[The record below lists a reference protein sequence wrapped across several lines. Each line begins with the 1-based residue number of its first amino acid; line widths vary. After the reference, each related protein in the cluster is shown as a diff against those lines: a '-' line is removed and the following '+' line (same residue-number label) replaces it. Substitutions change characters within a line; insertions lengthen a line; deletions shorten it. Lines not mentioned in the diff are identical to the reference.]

1 MQVGGGSAVLL
12 LALSAVVCIILGMG
26 LPTLGVYVL
35 LAALVAPALIEVGI
49 EPIAAHLYVLYF
61 GMMSMITPPIAMA
74 AFAAAAIAKAPAMAT
89 GWAAMRFGWAAYVI
103 PVLFVFSPSLILIG
117 ETGEI
122 IFAVITAGLGVWLV
136 SAGLAGYFS
145 DRLSPLKR
153 LLFVATGLMALVP
166 AGAFEGAIL
175 TDAAGVVLG
184 LALIGSEVFRRREAP
199 LAPEEA
205 Q

>member
-1 MQVGGGSAVLL
+1 
-12 LALSAVVCIILGMG
+12 
-26 LPTLGVYVL
+26 
-35 LAALVAPALIEVGI
+35 
-49 EPIAAHLYVLYF
+49 
-61 GMMSMITPPIAMA
+61 MSMITPPIAMA

-103 PVLFVFSPSLILIG
+103 PVLFVFSPSLILVG

-166 AGAFEGAIL
+166 AGAFKGAIL

-184 LALIGSEVFRRREAP
+184 LALIASEMFRRRAVP